1 MDPLPPIRHMAGVA
15 IFDRCRWY
23 LESVESDAKGT
34 RKGPFLVA
42 TSTSKVSFGFDK
54 KIENSISA
62 II

>member
-1 MDPLPPIRHMAGVA
+1 MAGVA

-42 TSTSKVSFGFDK
+42 TSTSQVSFGFDK